1 MEILVTL
8 GSLLAILIFAGW
20 SCARSYFDYGRRR
33 GVEDATREILR
44 GLNSHYESNGQ
55 NVPESVRK
63 ALAALKAASGKRCR
77 AARGSTDHDHA
88 LLWRL
93 GDAIGEAC
101 WLKGHAAGMRR
112 KAPAEGKIRVDLSL
126 TELLQLSWLSHL
138 GFQHMMPNYRGFEI
152 HRFSGE
158 EDAQEGAKAVCRI
171 EAAIPATDRPFAD
184 LSDQFR
190 NRQKLIYDW
199 WRGAPDRLTA

>member
-1 MEILVTL
+1 
-8 GSLLAILIFAGW
+8 LLAIIF
-20 SCARSYFDYGRRR
+20 R
-33 GVEDATREILR
+33 VIN
-44 GLNSHYESNGQ
+44 GLKDE
-55 NVPESVRK
+55 VK
-63 ALAALKAASGKRCR
+63 ALAALKAASGKRCK
-77 AARGSTDHDHA
+77 AAHGSTDPCHV

-101 WLKGHAAGMRR
+101 WLKGHAAGIRR

-158 EDAQEGAKAVCRI
+158 EDAQEGAKAVGRI
-171 EAAIPATDRPFAD
+171 EAAVPATDRPFAD
-184 LSDQFR
+184 LSDQFK
-190 NRQKLIYDW
+190 NRQKLICDW
-199 WRGAPDRLTA
+199 WRGAPDRLTV